1 MNLKQRRIIMIGFIL
16 AFFILAPILIFY
28 ASGYRFDLK
37 RKKVLRTGT
46 LMVEAKDIKDAQLYI
61 NGQLHEE
68 PFDKKI
74 FIYNLLP
81 GEYNIKLDKEGYHA
95 WSKKI
100 IINSGLTTFAKDI
113 ILFQD
118 NIPLQIID
126 GQISDFKISPD
137 WQKIVYIIQKQPF
150 SELYV
155 YDLNTKNNTLLY
167 RVSQIDKM
175 KLSWAASSKKILFNF
190 NDNYLVF
197 DVNNT
202 NQAKDLKQLLDFQP
216 QKIKW
221 DISSDNLLY
230 ANKQKSIWQIDLVSQ
245 TSQLLFETEKNIN
258 FEFFIESNDIFYI
271 QREDNRDILF
281 KYNLNSNTTK
291 KITGLNRSD
300 NYEFIASSNNFI
312 GLLDLDLQK
321 LFLIQKVISDLET
334 NISSQDPIQ
343 EFDAKNA
350 IWDPREKQ
358 LLIYN
363 DFEIT
368 TYNAKTNEKTFI
380 NRYGQEIKKA
390 DWYPNLNYI
399 VILFETKTE
408 IIDLILGNGVRN
420 SIQLVEFDDLN
431 DFYLDKKGENI
442 YFNGQIGKQQG
453 IYRLEI
459 K

>member
-1 MNLKQRRIIMIGFIL
+1 MTLIQRRIIMIIFIL

-61 NGQLHEE
+61 NDQRYEK

-81 GEYNIKLDKEGYHA
+81 GEYNIKLTKEGYYS

-100 IINSGLTTFAKDI
+100 TINSGLTTFAKDV

-126 GQISDFKISPD
+126 GQISNFKISPD
-137 WQKIVYIIQKQPF
+137 WQKIIYVIQKQPF

-155 YDLNTKNNTLLY
+155 YDLNNKNNTLLY
-167 RVSQIDKM
+167 RISQINKI

-202 NQAKDLKQLLDFQP
+202 NQAKDLNQLLDFQP
-216 QKIKW
+216 QKINW

-258 FEFFIESNDIFYI
+258 PEFFIEANDIFYI
-271 QREDNRDILF
+271 QREDNRDVLF
-281 KYNLNSNTTK
+281 KYNLNFNTNK
-291 KITGLNRSD
+291 KISALNRSD
-300 NYEFIASSNNFI
+300 NYKFIESSNNFI

-321 LFLIQKVISDLET
+321 LFLIQKVITDRET
-334 NISSQDPIQ
+334 NISREEPIQ
-343 EFDAKNA
+343 EFDAKHA
-350 IWDPREKQ
+350 VWDNNEKQ

-368 TYNAKTNEKTFI
+368 TYNTGTGEKTFI
-380 NRYGQEIKKA
+380 NRYGQEIKKI

-399 VILFETKTE
+399 IILFETKIE

-420 SIQLVEFDDLN
+420 STQLVEFDQLN
-431 DFYLDKKGENI
+431 DFYLDEKGENI

>member
-1 MNLKQRRIIMIGFIL
+1 MVSFIL

-46 LMVEAKDIKDAQLYI
+46 LMVESKDIKNAQLYI
-61 NGQLHEE
+61 NEQLHEE

-74 FIYNLLP
+74 FIYNMLP
-81 GEYNIKLDKEGYHA
+81 GEYNIKLTKEGYHS

-100 IINSGLTTFAKDI
+100 TINSGLTTFAKDV

-126 GQISDFKISPD
+126 GQIRNFKISPD
-137 WQKIVYIIQKQPF
+137 WQKIIYIIQKKPF

-167 RVSQIDKM
+167 RISQINKM

-230 ANKQKSIWQIDLVSQ
+230 ANNLNSIWQIDLISKKSQ
-245 TSQLLFETEKNIN
+245 QIFETEKTIN
-258 FEFFIESNDIFYI
+258 PEFFIEADDIFYI
-271 QREDNRDILF
+271 QRRDNRDVLF
-281 KYNLNSNTTK
+281 KYNLNFNTNK
-291 KITGLNRSD
+291 KITELNKSN
-300 NYEFIASSNNFI
+300 NYKFIASSNNFI
-312 GLLDLDLQK
+312 GLIDSDLQK
-321 LFLIQKVISDLET
+321 LFLIQKVITDLDA
-334 NISSQDPIQ
+334 NISGSEPIQ
-343 EFDAKNA
+343 EFNAKNA
-350 IWDPREKQ
+350 IWDNAEKQ
-358 LLIYN
+358 LLIYD

-368 TYNAKTNEKTFI
+368 SYNTETNENNFI
-380 NRYGQEIKKA
+380 NRYGQEIQKA
-390 DWYPNLNYI
+390 QWYPNLKYI
-399 VILFETKTE
+399 VILFENKLE
-408 IIDLILGNGVRN
+408 IIDLTITNGSRN
-420 SIQLVEFDDLN
+420 SIKLVEFNKIDN
-431 DFYLDKKGENI
+431 FYLDEEGENI
-442 YFNGQIGKQQG
+442 FFNGQIGKQQG
-453 IYRLEI
+453 IYQLQL